1 MSAQISDQTRMLAE
15 IDERTREAWALYSES
30 LRDLQGS
37 DYEEAERESWD
48 RLQRELEELAGER
61 ALVAGA

>member
-1 MSAQISDQTRMLAE
+1 MIAE
-15 IDERTREAWALYSES
+15 IDERTREAWGLYSES
-30 LRDLQGS
+30 LRDLQGR

>member
-1 MSAQISDQTRMLAE
+1 VSAQISDQTRMLAE